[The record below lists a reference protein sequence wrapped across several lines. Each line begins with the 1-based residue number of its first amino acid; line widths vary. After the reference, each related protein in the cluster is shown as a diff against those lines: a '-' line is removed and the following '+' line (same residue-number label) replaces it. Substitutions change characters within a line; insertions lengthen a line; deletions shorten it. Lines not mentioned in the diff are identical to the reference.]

1 MSIPSYFFI
10 LLGLIIFFVAVVII
24 YFQVYKRHINRV
36 LMTGKEEHTSMIPP
50 YKVAIITTVIV
61 LVVCIVI
68 SYFVGYVKAYRDY
81 EDDIQALSASDIQV
95 FYAEVKTVD
104 EHLLVVNGIE
114 LNEAKYQG
122 EFSYEVWGEI
132 SLVQNDMPISL
143 SDLSEGDLVAVVL
156 LTDKTGITDVFKI
169 QLLG

>member
-1 MSIPSYFFI
+1 MGIPSYFFI
-10 LLGLIIFFVAVVII
+10 LFGLIIFFVTVVII

-50 YKVAIITTVIV
+50 YKVAIITTAIV

-95 FYAEVKTVD
+95 FYAEVKKVD
-104 EHLLVVNGIE
+104 EHLLVVDGIE
-114 LNEAKYQG
+114 LNDEKYQG
-122 EFSYEVWGEI
+122 EFRYEVWGEI

-169 QLLG
+169 QLLE